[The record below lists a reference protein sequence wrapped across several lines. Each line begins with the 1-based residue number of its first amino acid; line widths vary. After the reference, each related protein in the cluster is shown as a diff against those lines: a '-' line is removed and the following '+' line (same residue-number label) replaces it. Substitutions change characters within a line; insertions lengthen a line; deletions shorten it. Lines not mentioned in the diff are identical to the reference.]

1 MAKDQRNVEAI
12 TPMEE
17 DFAKWYTDICLKA
30 ELVDYSSVKGFTILR
45 PYGYAIWENIQKLV
59 DAELKRT
66 NHVNVAMPV
75 LIPESLLKKEGE
87 LVEGFA
93 PEAAWVTM
101 GGSEK
106 LEERMALR
114 PTSETMFCDHWSHVL
129 HSYRE
134 LPMLYNQWCSVVRWE
149 KTTRPF
155 LRTREFWWQEGHT
168 IHETAEE
175 AIAETEMILNIYAD
189 LCRDKLAMP
198 VVRGRKTDKEKFAGA
213 EATYTIESMMKDRKA
228 LQAGT
233 SHYFGDK
240 FSRAYGV
247 TFTGRDNTL
256 QYPFQT
262 SWGVTTRLVG
272 AIIMTHGDNHGLVLP
287 PAIAPIQVAV
297 IPVAQHKPGVL
308 DAAAAIC
315 DRLTAAGLRV
325 KMDDSDQS
333 PGWKFA
339 QYEMKGV
346 PVRVEIGPRDM
357 EKEQCCIARRDTG
370 EKTFVPLADLESAVQ
385 ATLQAVRDNL
395 YDLAAKN
402 LEDNT
407 FDMTSWEEVRD
418 MAQGR
423 GGFARTKWC
432 GKLECELAMKEKAG
446 VSSRCMP
453 LKQSGTVGKCPVCG
467 EECTTDIYW
476 GVAY

>member
-75 LIPESLLKKEGE
+75 LIPENLLKKEGE

-240 FSRAYGV
+240 FSRAYDV

-262 SWGVTTRLVG
+262 SWAVTTRLVG

-308 DAAAAIC
+308 DAAAAIRA
-315 DRLTAAGLRV
+315 RLTAAGLRV